1 MDRAVNA
8 LIRIFIC
15 SENKRDSL
23 NLILIYKI
31 FILHCI
37 KEIGFFIIYDKKFI
51 RNKHSSLSYW
61 LLDKAICSN
70 SSSFTCDYLIIY
82 VVFEFDFFKFIG
94 TFIVYNLIL

>member
-51 RNKHSSLSYW
+51 RNKHSSLSY
-61 LLDKAICSN
+61 
-70 SSSFTCDYLIIY
+70 
-82 VVFEFDFFKFIG
+82 
-94 TFIVYNLIL
+94 

>member
-37 KEIGFFIIYDKKFI
+37 KEIGFFIIYELGTSI
-51 RNKHSSLSYW
+51 
-61 LLDKAICSN
+61 LLI
-70 SSSFTCDYLIIY
+70 
-82 VVFEFDFFKFIG
+82 FDVNNDQFS
-94 TFIVYNLIL
+94 